1 MARAIGLSLLAGAGL
16 WTCALP
22 AAAETALLNVS
33 YDPTRE
39 LYREINAAF
48 AEDLKASRDPQRRR
62 HAFGARGIRRGQRV
76 SQDPPAD
83 DRAEPILSIEE
94 IQERAYDLWDRNHR
108 PEGYELEFWL
118 MAEREL
124 MAERKS
130 KLEPGAA
137 TDGRLMR

>member
-1 MARAIGLSLLAGAGL
+1 M
-16 WTCALP
+16 
-22 AAAETALLNVS
+22 
-33 YDPTRE
+33 
-39 LYREINAAF
+39 
-48 AEDLKASRDPQRRR
+48 
-62 HAFGARGIRRGQRV
+62 